1 MKKLFLLLLLSLMFS
16 SCGTGVMD
24 NVASGKPY
32 EVFVVAPKAV
42 WNGVVG
48 DTLRNTFGEEVEWVN
63 QPEPIFDLFSITP
76 AALNNISRVHRNLF
90 IINIDPKVDST
101 VFSVRED
108 VWASGQVVMD
118 LVGPSD
124 RSIADYWGENGQTIT
139 KWLSN
144 VERDRMD
151 KRARQY
157 DEPKL
162 EQMIAEKFGL
172 DINIPRGYT
181 LNNQGENFIWISYE
195 MKLASQGLIIYSFP
209 KSDSLDLVAERNR
222 AVKAVPG
229 PSDGS
234 YMATDTS
241 YFLPEVRG
249 FEINGRQWAEIRG
262 FWNVKGD
269 FMGGPFINYTT
280 FDKATGRYIAI
291 DMYVSS
297 PSPKY
302 PKRNYIRQLEA
313 IMMSAKIK

>member
-1 MKKLFLLLLLSLMFS
+1 MKKLLLLMLVPLMY
-16 SCGTGVMD
+16 SCGTSVMESA
-24 NVASGKPY
+24 ASGKPY
-32 EVFVVAPKAV
+32 EVFVVAPKVV

-48 DTLRNTFGEEVEWVN
+48 DTLRNTFGQEVEWVN
-63 QPEPIFDLFSITP
+63 QPEPIFDVFNITP
-76 AALNNISRVHRNLF
+76 EALNNISRVHRNLF
-90 IINIDPKVDST
+90 IIKIDPKSDSS

-108 VWASGQVVMD
+108 VWTTGQVVMN
-118 LVGPSD
+118 LTGPSE

-162 EQMIAEKFGL
+162 EQKIAQEFGL
-172 DINIPRGYT
+172 EINIPRGYM
-181 LNNQGENFIWISYE
+181 LKKEGGNFIWISYE

-209 KSDSLDLVAERNR
+209 KSDSLDLVSERNR
-222 AVKAVPG
+222 AVKLVPG
-229 PSDGS
+229 PSAGS
-234 YMATDTS
+234 YMTTDTTI
-241 YFLPEVRG
+241 FLPEVRG